1 MANNQ
6 SKTNIWIDGSQAGAT
21 LAQLKKS
28 VNALNREI
36 KDLPR
41 NSDAYKKK
49 MMELKDANG
58 ALSQHRNQI
67 KGVGASYGAAK
78 QGIGSMLKQFAPVA
92 GVAGAVG
99 IAIQGVSMAVSS
111 WYNNNKE
118 MEKSLSSL
126 RALTGASTSD
136 IEFYKQAAEEM
147 GRTSTMSAIQ
157 TVEAFKLIGSARP
170 ELLKDKEALA
180 AVTKETITLAEASE
194 MDMATSAQAMAG
206 AMKQFNLSAD
216 QSSRIINTFAAGSKE
231 GAAEVED
238 LTQSIDK
245 FGTVASANN
254 VTLEESVALTELM
267 SEKNIKGSEA
277 GTQLRNVLLN
287 ISTAASLS
295 KEAQDAMAQ
304 YGVNLEIVQNKA
316 LPLETRL
323 REMAKVQGDQNALVK
338 IFGKENVVAGATVL
352 KNVDHLS
359 KLTKAVTG
367 TNTAYEQASIN
378 TDNLDGDL
386 KKLGSAWE
394 GLTLSMDGGS
404 NIFRPIVQDGTDFL
418 NFMADSTTAIKEWD
432 TTQME
437 TQFLKFTKIIPGV
450 NFLFGDFVDEQIRLN
465 DLTKQ
470 VINGMKEEADSV
482 VVLTESLKQ
491 NNSAL
496 KSKNLTD
503 EQAASINS
511 ENERIIKTLNDRYP
525 DLTKNMDLNKASA
538 SDLTKLQKNI
548 NDNLLTQSLN
558 AVKAA
563 EAERILGEIVK
574 NSIAISEQRAKESKR
589 WAITNFA
596 ADIFA
601 DDAAD
606 MMETQDQ
613 LTQQLR
619 KLPETMQAVEN
630 QIKDIDPQ
638 WGAAYNENAKQVLLA
653 WGEIAKIEKK
663 KMFLPWDEKAL
674 DAQIKGQK
682 DLIAKINSEND
693 KLKDK
698 ALDEQ
703 KRQEEIALAE
713 EEAAKKREESAKRAQ
728 ENFKK
733 LKDSLNSLLESTRKL
748 KEDFDYTKQYDA
760 FTDEQQKELF
770 ALEHSINEK
779 YQKEITNAQ
788 ELAKQKGKIG
798 AQAQEQLNTLLAT
811 KEQELAHEKLKINQK
826 YLDEKKS
833 QEDEDFKIRNDKYLT
848 AQASLEKAIKELRVA
863 SAIEQVEAV
872 KNSSLEAQKLAAEEY
887 QAALKDQLA
896 YESRLKLEAL
906 MDQKGDDLITQEE
919 FNMRK
924 LKLEEDYNRDVA
936 ASADQLN
943 KDIQDKMVSRIEDIG
958 SRIAQGL
965 SMLQDAVNA
974 SFEININNIERES
987 NKQMKEIERQYNQ
1000 GIISKE
1006 MYDARKAEIERN
1018 TATELDKIKEKQ
1030 FDADKDFQMAQAGI
1044 AAALAIV
1051 QSYAQLGP
1059 VAGSIAAVM
1068 IAGVTAFQMAAIGS
1082 QEYQAEQYYEGGH
1095 TRVVGAQDGKTYN
1108 AKYIGRHQ
1116 GGMLPASPSLALV
1129 SEKGPEYFVPYH
1141 LMQNQVVAD
1150 SVGVIEAI
1158 RTNQFANGGFTSPV
1172 ASGGM
1177 SDNRIAQLLEMNL
1190 QMMSALSRQIPNIYA
1205 RIDDGTIE
1213 DLQTRIDEMNQF
1225 RN

>member
-1 MANNQ
+1 MANQ
-6 SKTNIWIDGSQAGAT
+6 SKTSIWIDGSQAGTT
-21 LAQLKKS
+21 LKQIEANVRK
-28 VNALNREI
+28 LNNEI
-36 KDLPR
+36 KQLPV
-41 NSDAYKKK
+41 NSDKYKTKLQ
-49 MMELKDANG
+49 ELKAQSSVLKG
-58 ALSQHRNQI
+58 HRDQI
-67 KGVGASYGAAK
+67 KGVGDSFGSAQK
-78 QGIGSMLKQFAPVA
+78 GIGGMLKQFAPIA

-99 IAIQGVSMAVSS
+99 LAIEGVSMAVSS
-111 WYNNNKE
+111 WYTNNKE

-126 RALTGASTSD
+126 RALTGASTQD
-136 IEFYKQAAEEM
+136 IEFYKAAAEEM
-147 GRTSTMSAIQ
+147 GRTSTVSAMQ

-170 ELLKDKEALA
+170 ELLKNKEALA
-180 AVTKETITLAEASE
+180 AVTKETITLSEASE

-206 AMKQFNLSAD
+206 AMNQFNLSAD

-231 GAAEVED
+231 GAAEVDD

-304 YGVNLEIVQNKA
+304 YGVNLEVVQNKA
-316 LPLETRL
+316 LPLEQRL

-352 KNVDHLS
+352 KNVDHLA

-367 TNTAYEQASIN
+367 TNTAYDQAAIN

-386 KKLGSAWE
+386 KRLGSAWE
-394 GLTLSMDGGS
+394 GLTLSMDGGG
-404 NIFRPIVQDGTDFL
+404 NIFRPIVQDGADFL
-418 NFMADSTTAIKEWD
+418 NWITDSTEAIQEWD
-432 TTQME
+432 TNKME
-437 TQFLKFTKIIPGV
+437 TQFLKFTKLIPGV
-450 NFLFGDFVDEQIRLN
+450 NLLFGDFVDEQIRIN
-465 DLTKQ
+465 EMTTKA
-470 VINGMKEEADSV
+470 MDSMRDEADSV
-482 VVLTESLKQ
+482 VVLTESLKD

-496 KSKNLTD
+496 KNKNLTD
-503 EQAASINS
+503 EQAAEINA
-511 ENERIIKTLNDRYP
+511 ENERIIGVLNNRYP

-538 SDLTKLQKNI
+538 SDLTKLQKDI

-563 EAERILGEIVK
+563 EAERILGEIVQ

-596 ADIFA
+596 ADIFT

-638 WGAAYNENAKQVLLA
+638 WGAAYNENSKQVLLA

-682 DLIAKINSEND
+682 ELISKINSEND

-703 KRQEEIALAE
+703 KRQEKIALAE
-713 EEAAKKREESAKRAQ
+713 EEAAKKREESAKKAI
-728 ENFKK
+728 ENYKK
-733 LKDSLNSLLESTRKL
+733 LKSSLESLLESTKKL
-748 KEDFDYTKQYDA
+748 KEDFDYTKQFDA

-779 YQKEITNAQ
+779 YKKEIDSAT

-798 AQAQEQLNTLLAT
+798 IQAQETLNTLLAI
-811 KEQELAHEKLKINQK
+811 KEQDLVHEKEKINKK
-826 YLDEKKS
+826 YLEEKHS
-833 QEDEDFKIRNDKYLT
+833 AEYEAQQDANLKYLA
-848 AQASLEKAIKELRVA
+848 AQESLEKTINELKVA
-863 SAIEQVEAV
+863 SAIEGV
-872 KNSSLEAQKLAAEEY
+872 KLAEKGSFDEQKKAGEIYLEA
-887 QAALKDQLA
+887 LKQQLA
-896 YESRLKLEAL
+896 TESRLKLEAL
-906 MDQKGDDLITQEE
+906 MDQKDEGLITEEE
-919 FNMRK
+919 FNLRK
-924 LKLEEDYNRDVA
+924 KQLNDKFNADVA
-936 ASADQLN
+936 ASSEQLQIDLTEN
-943 KDIQDKMVSRIEDIG
+943 MVERID
-958 SRIAQGL
+958 SIASQMTRGL
-965 SMLQDAVNA
+965 SMLQDAINA
-974 SFEININNIERES
+974 SFEVNINNIERES
-987 NKQMKEIERQYNQ
+987 RKSMNELERQYNQ

-1006 MYDARKAEIERN
+1006 QYDAQKVEIERKS
-1018 TATELDKIKEKQ
+1018 TEQIDKIKEKQ
-1030 FDADKDFQMAQAGI
+1030 FEADKNFQMLQAGI
-1044 AAALAIV
+1044 AGALAIV

-1059 VAGSIAAVM
+1059 IAGSIAAVF
-1068 IAGVTAFQMAAIGS
+1068 IGGVTALQLAAIGS
-1082 QEYQAEQYYEGGH
+1082 KEYEAQQYAEGGYH
-1095 TRVVGAQDGKTYN
+1095 NVVGAQDGKKYN

-1116 GGMLPASPSLALV
+1116 GGMLPSSPSLALV

-1141 LMQNQVVAD
+1141 LMQNQMVAD

-1158 RTNQFANGGFTSPV
+1158 RTNQFASGGFTSKP
-1172 ASGGM
+1172 AGSSM
-1177 SDNRIAQLLEMNL
+1177 NDNQLVQMLQMNI
-1190 QMMSALSRQIPNIYA
+1190 QMMSALSRQIPNMYA

-1213 DLQTRIDEMNQF
+1213 DLQTRIDEINKF